1 MAKLRKNDTPKP
13 APKPVVNYVSREYD
27 QSKYRKKETKT
38 SSLRNTTPKIPSQPA
53 RSGPR
58 AGGNIS
64 LYSRLTGGG
73 LNKPGR

>member
-13 APKPVVNYVSREYD
+13 APKPVANYGSREYD
-27 QSKYRKKETKT
+27 QSRYRKKETKT
-38 SSLRNTTPKIPSQPA
+38 SSLRNTIPKISLQPA